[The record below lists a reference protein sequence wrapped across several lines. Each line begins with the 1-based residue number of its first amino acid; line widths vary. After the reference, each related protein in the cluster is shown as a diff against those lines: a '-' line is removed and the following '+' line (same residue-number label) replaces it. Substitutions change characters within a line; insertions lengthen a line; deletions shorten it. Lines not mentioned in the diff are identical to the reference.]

1 MSINSAIPLFQTL
14 KFRVYKDD
22 MEWCAKSDGAY
33 DTLGTTIEII
43 ASNRL
48 ELHQQLYSEISD
60 IFFGEYEVDMFVN
73 EDYTIDFLLTQDCI
87 PVISGR
93 KSS

>member
-14 KFRVYKDD
+14 KFRIYHDEV
-22 MEWCAKSDGAY
+22 EWCAKSDGNY
-33 DTLGTTIEII
+33 DTLGTTIEIT
-43 ASNRL
+43 APNRL

-60 IFFGEYEVDMFVN
+60 IFFNDYHVDMFAQD
-73 EDYTIDFLLTQDCI
+73 DYTIDFLLTQNCI
-87 PVISGR
+87 PIIGSG